1 MQYGS
6 SYTCIN
12 QRSPTLVSVP
22 RHITPELMAMLAD
35 TRATS
40 AAAHRAT
47 LDEARALA
55 DSGHLLQ
62 AIAWRSGPPELEPFD
77 PGLRDLIDRA
87 RQARHTWVEI
97 AVACG
102 DTPDAAGAAR
112 TQARQRWRH
121 QQG

>member
-1 MQYGS
+1 
-6 SYTCIN
+6 
-12 QRSPTLVSVP
+12 
-22 RHITPELMAMLAD
+22 MLD
-35 TRATS
+35 TTRAAS
-40 AAAHRAT
+40 AAAHTAN
-47 LDEARALA
+47 LDEAHDLA
-55 DSGHLLQ
+55 ANGRLLE

-87 RQARHTWVEI
+87 RGARHTWVEI

-102 DTPDAAGAAR
+102 DTADAAGAAR